1 MERTFSMIK
10 PDAVARGQTGAILA
24 RIEAAGFG
32 LRALKMVQLSPDEAR
47 GFYHVHAGKPFL
59 ENLVAFMSSGP
70 VVAMVLEREDAIRE
84 LRRVVGATDPA
95 EAAPGTIRRDFGVD
109 KSRNAV
115 HASDGPQTAAEEIA
129 FFGLTLAREAGH

>member
-1 MERTFSMIK
+1 MIK
-10 PDAVARGQTGAILA
+10 PDAVARGQAGAILA
-24 RIEAAGFG
+24 RMEAAGFR
-32 LRALKMVQLSPDEAR
+32 LRALKMVRLAPDEAR

-59 ENLVAFMSSGP
+59 EGLVTYMSSGP

-109 KSRNAV
+109 KSHNAV

-129 FFGLTLAREAGH
+129 FFGLTLAREAGR